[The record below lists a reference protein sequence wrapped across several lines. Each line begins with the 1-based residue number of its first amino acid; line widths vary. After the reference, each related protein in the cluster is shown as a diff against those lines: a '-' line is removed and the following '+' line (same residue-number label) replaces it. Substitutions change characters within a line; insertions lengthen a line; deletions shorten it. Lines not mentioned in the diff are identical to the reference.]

1 MASPYQAE
9 LELAKSA
16 ALKAGDIIRSYSNG
30 NGGRS
35 SNSAT
40 VCVKSVEYHVASN
53 YPVLQRFLKVSNT
66 HHHILSSYIITPSLK
81 CNIYIHAYI
90 AGCRSSNRG

>member
-1 MASPYQAE
+1 MQLTSTRKLNLRSVISIDGTTMASPYQAE

-40 VCVKSVEYHVASN
+40 VCVKSVEYHVAS
-53 YPVLQRFLKVSNT
+53 
-66 HHHILSSYIITPSLK
+66 IIQF
-81 CNIYIHAYI
+81 Y
-90 AGCRSSNRG
+90 RGF